1 MTTATEPIERAA
13 GAITGAA
20 ATEAQQYAHGE
31 RRPLGG
37 YLVLLSV
44 YGTIHA
50 TLGTLAR
57 RRGALPERFGAGDLA
72 LLAVGTHKLSRLI
85 TKDSVTAVFRAP
97 FTTYVEP
104 SGEGEVHEEVRGEG
118 VRHAAGELVTCPFCI
133 AVWVATLLSYGLVL
147 APRATRL
154 VASILTAVTTSDYLQ
169 MAYAITQRAVHDG

>member
-1 MTTATEPIERAA
+1 MTATSEPLERATSA
-13 GAITGAA
+13 VTGAVA
-20 ATEAQQYAHGE
+20 DQAQQYAHGE

-37 YLVLLSV
+37 YLVLLTI
-44 YGTIHA
+44 YGAIHA
-50 TLGTLAR
+50 GLGSVAR
-57 RRGALPERFGAGDLA
+57 QRGALPERFAAADLA

-104 SGEGEVHEEVRGEG
+104 SGEGEVHEEVRGDG

-133 AVWVATLLSYGLVL
+133 AVWVATLLAYGLVL

-154 VASILTAVTTSDYLQ
+154 VASILTAVTASDYLQ
-169 MAYAITQRAVHDG
+169 MAYAITQRAVHER

>member
-1 MTTATEPIERAA
+1 MTAATEPLERAA
-13 GAITGAA
+13 DAVTGVAAKQAERYANGA
-20 ATEAQQYAHGE
+20 

-37 YLVLLSV
+37 YLVLLSI

-50 TLGTLAR
+50 GLGTLAR
-57 RRGALPERFGAGDLA
+57 RRSALPERFSAGDLA

-133 AVWVATLLSYGLVL
+133 AVWVATLLAYGLVL

-154 VASILTAVTTSDYLQ
+154 VASILTAVTASDYLQ